1 MSTGRWCKRKDGAQ
15 ELSGTSGGDSRALSR
30 EDGCIT
36 PTEALGVLTFI
47 HKVVK
52 QQRLSS
58 SSSAEGE

>member
-1 MSTGRWCKRKDGAQ
+1 MSTGRWCRRKERAQ
-15 ELSGTSGGDSRALSR
+15 ELSGTSGGDSGALSR
-30 EDGCIT
+30 EDV